1 MSKNQNFVTVGDFNV
16 HVDDDTDVHG
26 SRLCCLFDAYGLRQH
41 VEVSTHSRGH
51 TLDVVV
57 TADTT
62 SLSDLDVRDMHQ
74 LSDHRCIDFNLPYSV
89 MQKQVRTVTTRN
101 WSNFD
106 IADFVNELAI
116 CELAT
121 TTSGDVNY
129 LFSLY
134 NTTMTTLIDKY
145 APQRTVTRRH
155 QRRAPWYDVECC
167 SMKREVRHLEY
178 VFRRHRFPRC
188 HLEWRDAVVRYH
200 KLLGSKQRPS
210 TGQRPHPQSSVPSQL
225 RP

>member
-1 MSKNQNFVTVGDFNV
+1 MSKNHNFVIVGDFNV

-51 TLDVVV
+51 TLDLVV

-74 LSDHRCIDFNLPYSV
+74 LSDHRCIDFNLLYSV
-89 MQKQVRTVTTRN
+89 IQKQVRTVTARN

-106 IADFVNELAI
+106 IADFVNELATS
-116 CELAT
+116 ELAT
-121 TTSGDVNY
+121 TTSDDVNY

-134 NTTMTTLIDKY
+134 NDDT
-145 APQRTVTRRH
+145 H
-155 QRRAPWYDVECC
+155 
-167 SMKREVRHLEY
+167 
-178 VFRRHRFPRC
+178 
-188 HLEWRDAVVRYH
+188 
-200 KLLGSKQRPS
+200 
-210 TGQRPHPQSSVPSQL
+210 
-225 RP
+225 